1 MPLVRVEIYK
11 GKDRAYKQAILEG
24 IHNALVS
31 AFRIPENDRNQRIY
45 ELDEADFERNKN
57 KTDGFTI
64 IEITAFEGRSPVA
77 KRQLYRA
84 IFDNLKRDPGISET
98 DIIVY
103 LNEPRLENWGIK
115 GRPAS
120 DIDLGFEIQV

>member
-11 GKDRAYKQAILEG
+11 GKDKAYKQAILDG

-31 AFRIPENDRNQRIY
+31 AFRIPESDRNQRIY
-45 ELDEADFERNKN
+45 ELDEDDFERNTD
-57 KTDGFTI
+57 KTDCFTI
-64 IEITAFEGRSPVA
+64 IEITAFEGRSTEA
-77 KRQLYRA
+77 KRKLYRV
-84 IFDNLKRDPGISET
+84 ISDNLKRDPGISET

-103 LNEPRLENWGIK
+103 LNEPHLVNWGIK
-115 GRPAS
+115 GHPAS

>member
-11 GKDRAYKQAILEG
+11 GKDRHYKQAILEG

-64 IEITAFEGRSPVA
+64 IEITAFEGRSPEA
-77 KRQLYRA
+77 KRKLYRT

-103 LNEPRLENWGIK
+103 LNVPRLENWGIK